1 MVVSSIQV
9 HFCFLSYS
17 HFHFSTML
25 VHQITDILMSAGL
38 K

>member
-1 MVVSSIQV
+1 
-9 HFCFLSYS
+9 
-17 HFHFSTML
+17 ML